1 MDIIC
6 TITNEENKV
15 LESWLGVGQIQ
26 PWLQHAIDN
35 KLRQRLDATIVEVTD
50 KNPAKLSQGDKLL
63 ALKDVVLP
71 TKEERDI
78 GET

>member
-26 PWLQHAIDN
+26 PWLQHALDN

-50 KNPAKLSQGDKLL
+50 KNPAKLSQEDKLP
-63 ALKDVVLP
+63 ALKNITLP
-71 TKEERDI
+71 VRDDDIII
-78 GET
+78 GA

>member
-1 MDIIC
+1 MNIIC
-6 TITNEENKV
+6 TITGEENKV

-26 PWLQHAIDN
+26 PWLQHALDN

-50 KNPAKLSQGDKLL
+50 KNPAKLSQEDKLL

-71 TKEERDI
+71 TKEERDP
-78 GET
+78 TP